1 MAQGSVISIFLHAGT
16 EGGEPMAAVD
26 SARVVVGGGLEGD
39 RFFQGEGS
47 AAKKRGPDR
56 EVTLIEAEAI
66 EAVGREG
73 KVSLT
78 FEESRRNI
86 VTRGVA
92 LNHLIDRD
100 FRVGTAVLR
109 GIRLCEPCKHL
120 ESITRPGVLMALL
133 HRGGLRAQV
142 IEGGEVRVGDRVEF
156 GPTDR

>member
-1 MAQGSVISIFLHAGT
+1 MV
-16 EGGEPMAAVD
+16 PVD
-26 SARVVVGGGLEGD
+26 SATVVVGGGLAGD

-47 AAKKRGPDR
+47 IAKKKGPDR

-73 KVSLT
+73 KVELT
-78 FEESRRNI
+78 PEESRRNI

-92 LNHLIDRD
+92 LNHLVGRE
-100 FRVGTAVLR
+100 FRVGSATLR

-120 ESITRPGVLMALL
+120 ESVTRAGVLMALL

-142 IEGGEVRVGDRVEF
+142 VDGGEVRVGDAVEVEVTEPSF
-156 GPTDR
+156 ADRPTP